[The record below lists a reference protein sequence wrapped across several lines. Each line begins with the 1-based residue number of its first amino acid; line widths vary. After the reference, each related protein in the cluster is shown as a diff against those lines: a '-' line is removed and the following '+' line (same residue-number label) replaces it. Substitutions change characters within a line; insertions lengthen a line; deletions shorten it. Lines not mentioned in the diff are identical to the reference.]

1 MHVDPGP
8 HLFWITSRAAGIVAL
23 AAASVSV
30 SLGLSMS
37 LRLRWLRRMDLRV
50 LHETLSLSALVAIG
64 VHGAALLGDGFLHP
78 SLLDIS
84 VPFVSGYKTLWT
96 SMGIVSGWGLAVLGL
111 SYYARRRIGPARWRS
126 LHRFTAFAWV
136 LGLAHSLGEG
146 TDAGT
151 VWFLVM
157 TGIVALPAL
166 ALLLARMGLET
177 TKGPALRDPPPLVGP
192 RTAQSGA
199 APSSRGEPAPHDLAS
214 AGPPHRSLMPLKRRP
229 GSQVP
234 EL

>member
-8 HLFWITSRAAGIVAL
+8 HIFWITSRAAGIVAL

-37 LRLRWLRRMDLRV
+37 MKLRGLRRVDLRV
-50 LHETLSLSALVAIG
+50 LHETLSLCVLVAIA
-64 VHGAALLGDGFLHP
+64 VHGVALLGDGFLHP
-78 SLLDIS
+78 SLADIG

-96 SMGIVSGWGLAVLGL
+96 TMGIVSGWALALLGL
-111 SYYARRRIGPARWRS
+111 SYYARRWIGAARWRS

-151 VWFLVM
+151 AWFLAL

-166 ALLLARMGLET
+166 SLLLIRISLPAGGGDRPPRVALDLRVRQPGAR
-177 TKGPALRDPPPLVGP
+177 P
-192 RTAQSGA
+192 R
-199 APSSRGEPAPHDLAS
+199 
-214 AGPPHRSLMPLKRRP
+214 
-229 GSQVP
+229 
-234 EL
+234 